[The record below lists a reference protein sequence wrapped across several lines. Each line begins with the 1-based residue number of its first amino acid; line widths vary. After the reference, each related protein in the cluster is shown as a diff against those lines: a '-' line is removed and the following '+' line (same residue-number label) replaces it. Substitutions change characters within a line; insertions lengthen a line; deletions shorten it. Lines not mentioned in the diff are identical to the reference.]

1 MHGISWSSQIL
12 VVIITINYYCH
23 RKKQTREI
31 KVENFKIILVEMWGC
46 LEQGKNDRREQKREL
61 DKAKSQKEGC

>member
-1 MHGISWSSQIL
+1 
-12 VVIITINYYCH
+12 
-23 RKKQTREI
+23 
-31 KVENFKIILVEMWGC
+31 MWGC